1 MSLNH
6 DIGELGRQ
14 NYLIQWD
21 PKRLES
27 VGHQF
32 QNELRRSITE
42 LLSTIT
48 AHNEK
53 PQFTTIGLERLCGNV
68 SDPHHSFAVDSV
80 TWGFSLTEPQITKA
94 LGYFLDP
101 ETHGEAG
108 VQRCMAFMRA
118 LYRATGKADPET
130 ELQEINPSTLE
141 VEAERCTEDGAGS
154 KRIDLAIEWKT
165 FDERHRLVLLECKF
179 DHILTDGQL
188 SSYQKYAE
196 QELVQGNGDYELFLV
211 VDRLT
216 ERTTA
221 ELTDNK
227 QWRMLTWRA
236 LIRRIEHELA
246 DDTALLSKQD
256 FARLRRTILDKCYP
270 YAF

>member
-6 DIGELGRQ
+6 DISELGGR
-14 NYLIQWD
+14 NYPIQWD
-21 PKRLES
+21 PKKLES
-27 VGHQF
+27 VGGQL
-32 QNELRRSITE
+32 QNLLRRSITE

-68 SDPHHSFAVDSV
+68 SDPHHSYAVDSV

-130 ELQEINPSTLE
+130 ELQEINPNTLE
-141 VEAERCTEDGAGS
+141 VKAERGAGS

-165 FDERHRLVLLECKF
+165 FDERRQLVLLECKF
-179 DHILTDGQL
+179 DHVLTDGQL
-188 SSYQKYAE
+188 SSYQEYAE
-196 QELVQGNGDYELFLV
+196 QELFQGNGDYELFLV

-216 ERTTA
+216 ERTAA

-236 LIRRIEHELA
+236 LIRRIEHELT
-246 DDTALLSKQD
+246 DDTALPSNQD